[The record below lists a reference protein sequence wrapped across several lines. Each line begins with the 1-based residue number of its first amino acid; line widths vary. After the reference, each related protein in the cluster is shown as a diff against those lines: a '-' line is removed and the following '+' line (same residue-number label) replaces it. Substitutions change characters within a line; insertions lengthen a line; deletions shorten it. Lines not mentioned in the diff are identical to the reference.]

1 MRRATAAWIAGIV
14 LVSVVASGGP
24 AYAAGPVVWTANPF
38 AKVFQTTARPAGA
51 PTSITWDAA
60 RNERQSAQVLLRH
73 TAAFT
78 ITGVTFTDL
87 VGPAT
92 LALGNLGY
100 KLQQYYDAAGDGVG
114 HPDPLGNDPTVAV
127 SANRTQGLWLT
138 VNVPRGQA
146 AGTYT
151 GSATVRTTAGDQVV
165 PIHLTVYAVE
175 IPDPAQS
182 TYVSGT
188 WNVFFNDYADA
199 NGDII
204 DDDLETQYGYTRY
217 SPQWWTLIDNL
228 AEEMKAQRHNQLHVS
243 IDLVLDGGSRLVNG
257 RYTFDWSR
265 FDQFIERF
273 LAHGAVTTFRGNPLL
288 NAGPGG
294 TDSVWIINSS
304 GRVAQ
309 AAVGSVAANRWLN
322 AYIPALK
329 AHLDAKGWTA
339 MWYQT
344 ISDEPSNPD
353 NYAATVAT
361 YRSYFGPI
369 STIQDAINGR
379 STDYVGSVDIWIP
392 SVQEFEDADGW
403 YATRQELGEQ
413 VWSYTCGWCSDPA
426 DGWLDRMT
434 TQESYTAKL
443 TAWGNYRFGI
453 TGFFHWG
460 YNAWAESGYTGTG
473 GGESRPGD
481 GYIVYPDP
489 AHNTVRSSVR
499 GIATRDGHED
509 YELLRILGE
518 RDPAAAH
525 DLARSLVE
533 SFDVYSTDP
542 AFIAQQSKAL
552 LVAAADAVSPGP

>member
-1 MRRATAAWIAGIV
+1 MRRAAAAWTVGLGLI
-14 LVSVVASGGP
+14 LVAAMSGP
-24 AYAAGPVVWTANPF
+24 AHAAPPTVWTANAF
-38 AKVFQTTARPAGA
+38 ERIFQPTPRPAGA
-51 PTSITWDAA
+51 PTSISWDAA

-87 VGPAT
+87 AGPAT
-92 LALGNLGY
+92 LGRGNLRY
-100 KLQQYYDAAGDGVG
+100 NLQQYYDADGDGGG
-114 HPDPLGNDPTVAV
+114 HPDPLSNDPTIAV
-127 SANRTQGLWLT
+127 GANATQGIWFT
-138 VNVPRGQA
+138 VSVPRGQA

-165 PIHLTVYAVE
+165 PISLRVYAVE
-175 IPDPAQS
+175 IPDPADS
-182 TYVSGT
+182 EYVSGT
-188 WNVFFNDYADA
+188 WSVFMNGYADSDGGVIA
-199 NGDII
+199 DEIW
-204 DDDLETQYGYTRY
+204 EKYEYTRY
-217 SPQWWTLIDNL
+217 SPQWWTLMDNI

-257 RYTFDWSR
+257 QYVFNWSR

-294 TDSVWIINSS
+294 SNKVWFINSS
-304 GRVAQ
+304 GKIGQ
-309 AAVGSVAANRWLN
+309 AAVGTAAANKWLN

-353 NYAATVAT
+353 NYADMVVL
-361 YRSYFGPI
+361 YRSYFGSI

-403 YATRQELGEQ
+403 YGGRQELGEQ
-413 VWSYTCGWCSDPA
+413 VWSYTCGFCWWEYPSN
-426 DGWLDRMT
+426 WLDRMT
-434 TQESYTAKL
+434 LQEPYNAKL
-443 TAWGNYRFGI
+443 IAWGNYRYGI

-460 YNAWAESGYTGTG
+460 YNAWEESGYTGTG
-473 GGESRPGD
+473 GGEPRPGD
-481 GYIVYPDP
+481 GYIVYPDKP
-489 AHNTVRSSVR
+489 NNTVRSSVR

-509 YELLRILGE
+509 YELLKILGDH
-518 RDPAAAH
+518 DPSAAH

-542 AFIAQQSKAL
+542 SFIAQQSKAL
-552 LVAAADAVSPGP
+552 LAAAESAAR